1 MSELIQK
8 IQNVFT
14 LDLIVFQLIGGVLV
28 SLCASLLGVSLV
40 LKRCSMIGDGLSHVG
55 FGALSIATVASLSP
69 LKFAIPIVMVAAII
83 LLKLSESSRI
93 NGDSAIALFST
104 SSLAIAVFVTSLAEK
119 TNDVS
124 NYLFGSILAMDKSD
138 VKTIVILSIVVIL
151 TYVIFYNK
159 IFAVTFDGVFSS
171 ATGIKVNLY
180 NMIIAVLTALTV
192 VFGMLMMGSL
202 LISSLIIFP
211 SLTSMRVC
219 KSFKGVIITSSIIS
233 VLSFIIGFFV
243 AIIWDASPGASVVIV
258 NLVVFIVFS
267 IYAKLKTKQKVIA
280 KN

>member
-1 MSELIQK
+1 MSELIQQ

-14 LDLIVFQLIGGVLV
+14 LDLIIFQLIGGILV

-55 FGALSIATVASLSP
+55 FGALSIAVVMGLSP
-69 LKFAIPIVMVAAII
+69 LKVAIPVVIVAAII
-83 LLKLSESSRI
+83 LLRLSESSRI
-93 NGDSAIALFST
+93 NGDSAIALFTT
-104 SSLAIAVFVTSLAEK
+104 SSLAIAVFVTSRAK
-119 TNDVS
+119 KINDVS
-124 NYLFGSILAMDKSD
+124 NYMFGSILAMNESD
-138 VKTIVILSIVVIL
+138 VKRIVILSIVVIL
-151 TYVIFYNK
+151 TYIIFYNK

-180 NMIIAVLTALTV
+180 NMIIAVLIALTV

-211 SLTSMRVC
+211 SLTAMRVC

-233 VLSFIIGFFV
+233 VLCFITGFFV
-243 AIIWDASPGASVVIV
+243 AIIWNASPGASVVIV
-258 NLVVFIVFS
+258 NLIVFTLFS
-267 IYAKLKTKQKVIA
+267 IYAKIKSKQKVVA

>member
-1 MSELIQK
+1 MSEIIQK

-55 FGALSIATVASLSP
+55 FGALSIATVLSLAP
-69 LKFAIPIVMVAAII
+69 LKFAIPIVIVAAVI

-93 NGDSAIALFST
+93 NGDSAIALFAT
-104 SSLAIAVFVTSLAEK
+104 SSLAIAVFVSSQANK

-124 NYLFGSILAMDKSD
+124 HYMFGSILAMDKND
-138 VKTIVILSIVVIL
+138 DKIIIILSIVVIL
-151 TYVIFYNK
+151 TYIIFYNK

-171 ATGIKVNLY
+171 ATGINVNLY
-180 NMIIAVLTALTV
+180 NMIIAILTALTV
-192 VFGMLMMGSL
+192 VFGMLMMGAL

-211 SLTSMRVC
+211 SLTAMRVC
-219 KSFKGVIITSSIIS
+219 KSFKGVIIISSIIA
-233 VLSFIIGFFV
+233 VLCFIIGFLV
-243 AIIWDASPGASVVIV
+243 SILWNASTGASVVIV
-258 NLVVFIVFS
+258 NLIVFLLLS
-267 IYAKLKTKQKVIA
+267 MYAKLKENRKAI
-280 KN
+280 

>member
-1 MSELIQK
+1 MSEIIQK

-55 FGALSIATVASLSP
+55 FGALSIATVLSLAP
-69 LKFAIPIVMVAAII
+69 LKFAIPIVIVAAVI

-93 NGDSAIALFST
+93 NGDSAIALFAT
-104 SSLAIAVFVTSLAEK
+104 SSLAIAVFVSSQANK

-124 NYLFGSILAMDKSD
+124 HYMFGSILAMGKND
-138 VKTIVILSIVVIL
+138 VKIIIILSIVVIL
-151 TYVIFYNK
+151 TYIIFYNK

-171 ATGIKVNLY
+171 ATGINVNLY
-180 NMIIAVLTALTV
+180 NMIIAILTALTV
-192 VFGMLMMGSL
+192 VFGMLMMGAL

-211 SLTSMRVC
+211 SLTAMRVC
-219 KSFKGVIITSSIIS
+219 KSFKGVIIISSIIA
-233 VLSFIIGFFV
+233 VLCFIIGFLV
-243 AIIWDASPGASVVIV
+243 SILWNASTGASVVIV
-258 NLVVFIVFS
+258 NLIVFLLLS
-267 IYAKLKTKQKVIA
+267 MYAKLKENRKAI
-280 KN
+280 

>member
-1 MSELIQK
+1 MSELIQQ

-14 LDLIVFQLIGGVLV
+14 LDLVVFQLIGGVLV

-55 FGALSIATVASLSP
+55 FGALSIAVVMSLSP
-69 LKFAIPIVMVAAII
+69 LKVAIPVVIVAAVI
-83 LLKLSESSRI
+83 LLRLSESSRI
-93 NGDSAIALFST
+93 NGDSAIALFAT
-104 SSLAIAVFVTSLAEK
+104 SSLAIAVFVTSRAK
-119 TNDVS
+119 KINDVS
-124 NYLFGSILAMDKSD
+124 NYMFGSILAMNESD
-138 VKTIVILSIVVIL
+138 VKRIVILSIVVIL
-151 TYVIFYNK
+151 TYIIFYNK

-211 SLTSMRVC
+211 SLTAMRVC
-219 KSFKGVIITSSIIS
+219 KSFKGVIITSSIIA
-233 VLSFIIGFFV
+233 VLCFITGFFV
-243 AIIWDASPGASVVIV
+243 AIIWNASPGASVVIV
-258 NLVVFIVFS
+258 NLIVFTLFS
-267 IYAKLKTKQKVIA
+267 TYAKIKTKQKSS
-280 KN
+280 

>member
-1 MSELIQK
+1 MSEIIQK

-55 FGALSIATVASLSP
+55 FGALSIATVLSLAP
-69 LKFAIPIVMVAAII
+69 LKFAIPIVIVAAVI

-93 NGDSAIALFST
+93 NGDSAIALFAT
-104 SSLAIAVFVTSLAEK
+104 SSLAIAVFVSSQANK

-124 NYLFGSILAMDKSD
+124 HYMFGSILAMDKND
-138 VKTIVILSIVVIL
+138 VKIIIILSIVVIL
-151 TYVIFYNK
+151 TYIIFHNK

-171 ATGIKVNLY
+171 ATGINVNLY
-180 NMIIAVLTALTV
+180 NMIIAILTALTV
-192 VFGMLMMGSL
+192 VFGMLMMGAL

-211 SLTSMRVC
+211 SLTAMRVC
-219 KSFKGVIITSSIIS
+219 KSFKGVIIISSIIA
-233 VLSFIIGFFV
+233 VLCFIIGFLV
-243 AIIWDASPGASVVIV
+243 SILWNASTGASVVIV
-258 NLVVFIVFS
+258 NLIVFLLLS
-267 IYAKLKTKQKVIA
+267 MYAKLKENRKAI
-280 KN
+280 

>member
-1 MSELIQK
+1 M
-8 IQNVFT
+8 
-14 LDLIVFQLIGGVLV
+14 V

-55 FGALSIATVASLSP
+55 FGALSIAVVMSLSP
-69 LKFAIPIVMVAAII
+69 LKVAIPVVIVAAII
-83 LLKLSESSRI
+83 LLRLSESSRI
-93 NGDSAIALFST
+93 NGDSAIALFAT
-104 SSLAIAVFVTSLAEK
+104 SSLAIAVFVTSRAK
-119 TNDVS
+119 KINDVS
-124 NYLFGSILAMDKSD
+124 NYMFGSILAMNESD
-138 VKTIVILSIVVIL
+138 VKRIVILSIVVIL
-151 TYVIFYNK
+151 TYIIFYNK

-211 SLTSMRVC
+211 SLTAMRVC

-233 VLSFIIGFFV
+233 VFCFITGFFV
-243 AIIWDASPGASVVIV
+243 AIIWNASPGASVVIV
-258 NLVVFIVFS
+258 NLIVFTLFS
-267 IYAKLKTKQKVIA
+267 IYAKIKSKQKVVA

>member
-1 MSELIQK
+1 MSELIQQ

-14 LDLIVFQLIGGVLV
+14 LDLIIFQLIGGILV

-55 FGALSIATVASLSP
+55 FGALSIAVVMSLSP
-69 LKFAIPIVMVAAII
+69 LKVAIPVVIVAAII
-83 LLKLSESSRI
+83 LLRLSESSRI
-93 NGDSAIALFST
+93 NGDSAIALFAT
-104 SSLAIAVFVTSLAEK
+104 SSLAIAVFVTSRAK
-119 TNDVS
+119 KINDVS
-124 NYLFGSILAMDKSD
+124 NYMFGSILAMNESD
-138 VKTIVILSIVVIL
+138 VKRIVILSIVVIL
-151 TYVIFYNK
+151 TYIIFYNK

-180 NMIIAVLTALTV
+180 NMIIAVLIALTV

-211 SLTSMRVC
+211 SLTAMRVC

-233 VLSFIIGFFV
+233 VLCFITGFFV
-243 AIIWDASPGASVVIV
+243 AIIWNASPGASVVIV
-258 NLVVFIVFS
+258 NLIVFTLFS
-267 IYAKLKTKQKVIA
+267 IYAKIKSKQKVVA